1 MDLMQLSETAVRETI
16 EGIFA
21 VTVIPGVTVGVA
33 VGIILHLAGFAVF
46 RVLALLNTK

>member
-1 MDLMQLSETAVRETI
+1 MDVMQLSETAVRETI

-21 VTVIPGVTVGVA
+21 VTVIPGVVTGVA
-33 VGIILHLAGFAVF
+33 VGILLHLAGFAVF

>member
-1 MDLMQLSETAVRETI
+1 MDVMQLSETVVRETI

-33 VGIILHLAGFAVF
+33 VGILLHLAGFAVF